1 MYFVE
6 KYNEAACV
14 GCGRCV
20 DACLARIDIRDVMG
34 IMK

>member
-20 DACLARIDIRDVMG
+20 TPVWRGLTLGMLWA
-34 IMK
+34 